1 MSIPAE
7 TAAEIWDKS
16 LRRYLNGADED
27 TIRAVE
33 QKAMLIGH
41 VRIMRR
47 AHRRSMTD
55 TAVFENSR
63 RRVSELLKV
72 MDALT
77 F

>member
-1 MSIPAE
+1 
-7 TAAEIWDKS
+7 
-16 LRRYLNGADED
+16 
-27 TIRAVE
+27 
-33 QKAMLIGH
+33 MLIGH

-72 MDALT
+72 VDALT